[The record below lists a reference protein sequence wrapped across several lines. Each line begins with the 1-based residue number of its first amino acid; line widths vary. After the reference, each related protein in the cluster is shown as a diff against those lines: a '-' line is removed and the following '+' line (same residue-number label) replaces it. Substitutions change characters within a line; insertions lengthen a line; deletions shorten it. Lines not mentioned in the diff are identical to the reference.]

1 MDTKLITIRQAR
13 ESDRHYVINTWLRS
27 YREHSTWKLLYYM
40 PEKEY
45 NIRYRRIILSILQSP
60 NVTLSILTP
69 SDDDS
74 LILGYAVYEPTTLH
88 YIHVRKEFQK
98 LGLAKLLISHLFD
111 GRNMRYSHQTKPFQ
125 ARFNLVNWDFT
136 PWLILGLE
144 APQPKELNEQGK
156 D

>member
-1 MDTKLITIRQAR
+1 MDKKLIKIRQAT
-13 ESDRHYVINTWLRS
+13 ESDRHYIINTWLRS

-60 NVTLSILTP
+60 NVTISILTP

-88 YIHVRKEFQK
+88 YIHIRKEFQK

-125 ARFNLVNWDFT
+125 ARFRVEDWSFT
-136 PWLILGLE
+136 PWLILGIGIDTNKDIDE
-144 APQPKELNEQGK
+144 KGK
-156 D
+156 